1 MRRPSTD
8 VTRLATFSLPLC
20 GKPQPPLDTP
30 SEELA
35 AVDAQDGARDV
46 SRALRAEEGDG
57 VRHVLRLSHAP
68 ERRLGDGLLP
78 DPFGEALDERRAHEA
93 GRDGVDVDAKTPQL
107 GGRRARQRQ
116 E

>member
-8 VTRLATFSLPLC
+8 VTRLATFSSPPR

-46 SRALRAEEGDG
+46 SRPLRAEEDDG
-57 VRHVLRLSHAP
+57 VRHVLRLAHAP
-68 ERRLGDGLLP
+68 ERRLRDGLLP
-78 DPFGEALDERRAHEA
+78 DPFGEALDERRAYEA
-93 GRDGVDVDAKTPQL
+93 GRDGVDVNIEPPQL
-107 GGRRARQRQ
+107 
-116 E
+116 